1 MSRPVSLL
9 LVLSTIGCSNLAT
22 SQQAPLLTLVALQ
35 QAERIISTPA
45 GYLLGERKVA
55 PRKEESGRQLVLYDA
70 QGNFQE
76 AIRLFGA
83 VQEVGPTSLIIKHPL
98 DYADYV
104 APTSI
109 GFLTIA

>member
-22 SQQAPLLTLVALQ
+22 YQQAPLLTLVALQ
-35 QAERIISTPA
+35 QAERIIPTPA

-55 PRKEESGRQLVLYDA
+55 PRKEESGRQLALYDA

-83 VQEVGPTSLIIKHPL
+83 KRLGQQALS
-98 DYADYV
+98 
-104 APTSI
+104 
-109 GFLTIA
+109 LTIPWITLTTLRRQALAF